1 MIPSFDL
8 FTDEFAL
15 AVALDKETALTM
27 RNRPRLMVPAALA
40 LGLAAAPAL
49 AAPAADPT
57 PAAPAAP
64 AAAAA
69 QAPAPAHDH
78 PIALRID
85 DAVPFVVNAD
95 GSRTAVLDDS
105 FLSTSVA
112 RIDAD
117 GKVVI
122 GCVHTREEYDAFFAA
137 EALPDGAEV
146 R

>member
-1 MIPSFDL
+1 
-8 FTDEFAL
+8 
-15 AVALDKETALTM
+15 M
-27 RNRPRLMVPAALA
+27 RNRPRLLVPAALA
-40 LGLAAAPAL
+40 LGLAAAQ
-49 AAPAADPT
+49 APAAPVAD
-57 PAAPAAP
+57 PAAP
-64 AAAAA
+64 AAAAPA
-69 QAPAPAHDH
+69 APTAAAPAPAHDH
-78 PIALRID
+78 PIALRD
-85 DAVPFVVNAD
+85 DAAAQVIVNAD

-137 EALPDGAEV
+137 EALPDGLEV